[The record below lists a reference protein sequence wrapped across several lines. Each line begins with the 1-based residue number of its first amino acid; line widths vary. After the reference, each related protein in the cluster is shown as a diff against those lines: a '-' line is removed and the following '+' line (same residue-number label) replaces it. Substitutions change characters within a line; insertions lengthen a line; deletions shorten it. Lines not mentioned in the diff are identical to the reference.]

1 MRGATRLPL
10 YFLKEPWLTSC
21 QGKARNLRGQL
32 FFPSLTNLFSKQPL
46 FSLREI
52 LSQRKEKGEAGGGE
66 GAGNP
71 KKIEFINFLYKK
83 SKFYLNN
90 NNLFIYGKEGQE
102 QSYFKEGK
110 RSKSLNLDH
119 RFYDVIKNIVGF
131 KKILSGSMTC
141 SQIWLS

>member
-1 MRGATRLPL
+1 VPREGPKLEGA
-10 YFLKEPWLTSC
+10 
-21 QGKARNLRGQL
+21 A
-32 FFPSLTNLFSKQPL
+32 LFSFTHKLVLQAASV
-46 FSLREI
+46 FFEGNSVTKK
-52 LSQRKEKGEAGGGE
+52 RKGGGGEGGE

-119 RFYDVIKNIVGF
+119 SFYDVIKNIVGF

>member
-1 MRGATRLPL
+1 
-10 YFLKEPWLTSC
+10 
-21 QGKARNLRGQL
+21 
-32 FFPSLTNLFSKQPL
+32 
-46 FSLREI
+46 LREI